1 MSDKSVTDK
10 PVNDKQIVA
19 IHAANFVKN
28 DMLVGLGTGS
38 TANYFIEE
46 LARRQKTEN
55 LKITTIASSIV
66 SMNKAQSLGLNV
78 IALNQVVE
86 IDLYVDGADEI
97 TPDLTLLKG
106 RGYDLVLEKLLAK
119 AAKQFL
125 VVADKSKLVDRI
137 GTNFAI
143 PIEVMPM
150 AWKAAKHSL
159 EAAGGIGDLRQNV
172 AKDGLT
178 VTSHGSLVLDMTF
191 DKSLSEDALNQ
202 LINNTP
208 GVVEHGIFVGLAHHI
223 LVADNGK
230 VTELSADT
238 LNAAAFN
245 QDKRK

>member
-1 MSDKSVTDK
+1 MNDKLVSNK
-10 PVNDKQIVA
+10 PINDKQAVA
-19 IHAANFVKN
+19 IHAADFVKN
-28 DMLVGLGTGS
+28 GMLVGLGTGS

-46 LARRQKTEN
+46 LARRQLEEN
-55 LKITTIASSIV
+55 LKVTTIASSIV

-78 IALNQVVE
+78 IALNQIAE

-97 TPDLTLLKG
+97 TPDMTLLKG

-125 VVADKSKLVDRI
+125 VVADKSKLAPHI

-150 AWKAAKHSL
+150 AWKAAKRSL
-159 EAAGGIGDLRQNV
+159 EAAGGVGDLRQNV

-191 DKSLSEDALNQ
+191 DKSITENALNQ
-202 LINNTP
+202 LINNIP
-208 GVVEHGIFVGLAHHI
+208 GVVEHGIFYGLASSI
-223 LVADNGK
+223 LIADNGN
-230 VTELSADT
+230 VTELES
-238 LNAAAFN
+238 NSAAFN
-245 QDKRK
+245 SKDKR